1 MENGNLKFDD
11 FNLDLYD
18 DSDFSDE
25 NSEIELLSLSAM
37 CTGTNSGTSLLC
49 SFMTN
54 VTEDCSTC

>member
-1 MENGNLKFDD
+1 MANKDLDFSD
-11 FNLDLYD
+11 FNLELYEDTPYDGD
-18 DSDFSDE
+18 DSGVE
-25 NSEIELLSLSAM
+25 ALSLSAY